1 MKTKTFTIL
10 FFTILI
16 IIGCF
21 NNSKN
26 DSIRKFQLQ
35 VANKKVII
43 EYDKLSLEI
52 DTIINKK
59 NTKII
64 KSVELNEKD
73 KNIIFDLVAK
83 THKYK
88 SYKISTPSCY
98 AGYSFYF
105 ESIEKNDTLK
115 IESISTSE
123 WTTIFPEFNELNRIL
138 KANDILLKE

>member
-1 MKTKTFTIL
+1 M

-16 IIGCF
+16 IIGCV

-35 VANKKVII
+35 VANRKVII
-43 EYDKLSLEI
+43 DFDILSLEI

-98 AGYSFYF
+98 AGYSF
-105 ESIEKNDTLK
+105 ILNQLK
-115 IESISTSE
+115 KM
-123 WTTIFPEFNELNRIL
+123 IL
-138 KANDILLKE
+138 

>member
-1 MKTKTFTIL
+1 M

-16 IIGCF
+16 IIGCV
-21 NNSKN
+21 NNSNN

-35 VANKKVII
+35 VANRKVVVDD
-43 EYDKLSLEI
+43 DKLSVEI

-59 NTKII
+59 TTKII
-64 KSVELNEKD
+64 KLVELNEKN
-73 KNIIFDLVAK
+73 KNKIFDLIAK
-83 THKYK
+83 THKYQ
-88 SYKISTPSCY
+88 SYKILTPSCY

-105 ESIEKNDTLK
+105 ESVEKNDTLK

-123 WTTIFPEFNELNRIL
+123 WTTIFPEFIELNRIL